1 MILQSGYECFLTQ
14 SADIPVSERVFLT
27 ETRVLNVDEFLSWR
41 EITRK
46 EKEMMQAE
54 AAFIDVENMNVDSL
68 ERVEGLLGKIQ
79 ERINDIPLSANESL
93 QKISFFPQWDSLIG
107 HTLPVGFRLQYAG
120 MLYEVIQEHTVQ
132 EDWKPTARIS
142 SLYKVVQEEHEGT
155 KEDPI
160 PWVQGMELFNG
171 KFYSDKGVI
180 YICLRESGM
189 SMSYD
194 LANLVAA
201 GYVSLSTE
209 TEMPTD
215 DIEKTETEGTIEFP
229 IAYTQGMI
237 LEKGK
242 YYSQYDVVYL
252 CIQNGDSLTYD
263 LKDIGAIAQAVNK

>member
-14 SADIPVSERVFLT
+14 SADVPASERVFLT
-27 ETRVLNVDEFLSWR
+27 ETRVLNVDDFLSWR
-41 EITRK
+41 EITRR
-46 EKEMMQAE
+46 EKEMMQVQ
-54 AAFIDVENMNVDSL
+54 AAFIDVENINIGSL
-68 ERVEGLLGKIQ
+68 DRMEGLLGEIQ

-93 QKISFFPQWDSLIG
+93 QKISFFPLWNSFIG

-142 SLYKVVQEEHEGT
+142 SLYKVVEAEHEGT

-160 PWVQGMELFNG
+160 PWTQGMELLQG
-171 KFYSDKGVI
+171 KFYSEKGVI
-180 YICLRESGM
+180 YICLRDSGM

-201 GYVSLSTE
+201 GYVSTE

-215 DIEKTETEGTIEFP
+215 DIEKTEADGTIEFP
-229 IAYTQGMI
+229 IAYTQGMT
-237 LEKGK
+237 LEKDK
-242 YYSQYDVVYL
+242 YYSQYDITYL
-252 CIQNGDSLTYD
+252 CIQSGDSLAYD